1 VTLPLDRDPTWW
13 IDQAGMRSAASYF
26 AKQFIRRYP
35 EAAAVA
41 VTDPTAVGE
50 HMPDVRVSWVPG
62 KPIRACSLGG
72 HYDSSITP
80 PVLTIGFSGGRRDGF
95 TLLHEV
101 AHHLMFVDEHWSL
114 EVLSSIPADKRSMVA
129 ETAAS
134 AFAARMLLP
143 DEAIQTAFRSGV
155 TPRSLWSL
163 ADTTAASVT
172 ACCAR
177 SLEVPGD
184 RLVLFTD
191 LNGVPWYA
199 GTTGAPFS
207 PGRVIAQPSIARL
220 VDRANDDGTA
230 RLIGGEGIVYRTG
243 RANTDVAIEIAVRGP
258 SAIAV
263 VTPELPSQGLR
274 PDSEVDTLECPSC
287 DSAFSQNA
295 SPSQCARCAQWRCP
309 ECGSCGCEARD
320 VICQRCF
327 VALPASL
334 VAAGATEHEECY

>member
-1 VTLPLDRDPTWW
+1 MTLPLDRDPTWW
-13 IDQAGMRSAASYF
+13 LNQAGMRSAASYF
-26 AKQFIRRYP
+26 AEQFISRYP
-35 EAAAVA
+35 GAAAVA
-41 VTDPTAVGE
+41 ANDPIAVGE
-50 HMPDVRVSWVPG
+50 HMPDVSVNWVPG

-72 HYDSSITP
+72 YYDGSTTP
-80 PVLTIGFSGGRRDGF
+80 PVLTIGASGGRRDGF

-101 AHHLMFVDEHWSL
+101 AHHLMYVDSHWSL
-114 EVLSSIPADKRSMVA
+114 EVLTSIPADKREMVA

-143 DEAIQTAFRSGV
+143 DDVIEAAFRDGV
-155 TPRSLWSL
+155 TPLSLWAL
-163 ADTTAASVT
+163 ADTTAASVA

-199 GTTGAPFS
+199 GTTGSPYS
-207 PGRVIAQPSIARL
+207 PGSRIAQPSIMRL
-220 VDRANDDGTA
+220 IDRANDDGIA
-230 RLIGGEGIVYRTG
+230 RLVGGEGIVYRTG
-243 RANTDVAIEIAVRGP
+243 RANTDVAIEIAVQGT

-263 VTPELPSQGLR
+263 VTPELPNHRLR
-274 PDSEVDTLECPSC
+274 PDTEVDTLECPSC
-287 DSAFSQNA
+287 DAAFSQTE
-295 SPSQCARCAQWRCP
+295 SPSQCARCTQWRCP
-309 ECGSCGCEARD
+309 ECGSCGCEQSH

-334 VAAGATEHEECY
+334 VSAGATEHEECY